1 MKYTKILRILSLFII
16 LSLLVIALPATPVQA
31 LGTLTLVPEEGS
43 IGGRITIAGE
53 GFIQSTD
60 TSEKSAII
68 YFSREEATI
77 IHDIDDDVTVYKI
90 VDSWVY
96 LSFEGE
102 FETTFTVPAK
112 LDDGVDEDDYEDV
125 TSGTYYLYLCY
136 YLGTTDTIATKIR
149 AFAEFTVIA
158 GQVTIDPD
166 EGPVATEAEITGT
179 DFGTRENI
187 TIEYDGDDV
196 DIDGDDRTDS
206 DGEFT
211 SYILIPESTAGD
223 HTITVTVAGSEVEA
237 DFTVEP
243 EIIISPTSG
252 EADTEVSV
260 SGTGFG
266 RRKEVTVYFANAGLA
281 TVDADSDGSFD
292 VTFDVPDLGEGI
304 YDIEAEDDD
313 DNLDKAKF
321 TITVSATP
329 APAPSPTPTPP
340 LPSPTAVEISST
352 SGRIG
357 EDIVLTGAGFE
368 AEATITIEYDD
379 EEIATAAADANG
391 LFITIV
397 KVPTSK
403 SGDHTITI
411 SDGTNIEELTFTVE
425 SEPPPVPM
433 PLLPAMG
440 DKVKPPV
447 LFDWEEVTADSP
459 PATYVLQVAID
470 DDFTADSIVLNK
482 EELTKTE
489 YTVTEAEAIDLV
501 GQETL
506 YYWRVRAVDAAE
518 NEGAWT
524 GAGQFYVTTPF
535 GMPDWAIYTLLG
547 LGGLVL
553 FGVGYW
559 MGRRTAYY
567 YVL

>member
-1 MKYTKILRILSLFII
+1 M
-16 LSLLVIALPATPVQA
+16 
-31 LGTLTLVPEEGS
+31 
-43 IGGRITIAGE
+43 
-53 GFIQSTD
+53 
-60 TSEKSAII
+60 
-68 YFSREEATI
+68 
-77 IHDIDDDVTVYKI
+77 
-90 VDSWVY
+90 
-96 LSFEGE
+96 
-102 FETTFTVPAK
+102 
-112 LDDGVDEDDYEDV
+112 
-125 TSGTYYLYLCY
+125 
-136 YLGTTDTIATKIR
+136 
-149 AFAEFTVIA
+149 
-158 GQVTIDPD
+158 
-166 EGPVATEAEITGT
+166 
-179 DFGTRENI
+179 
-187 TIEYDGDDV
+187 
-196 DIDGDDRTDS
+196 
-206 DGEFT
+206 
-211 SYILIPESTAGD
+211 PESA
-223 HTITVTVAGSEVEA
+223 
-237 DFTVEP
+237 P
-243 EIIISPTSG
+243 
-252 EADTEVSV
+252 
-260 SGTGFG
+260 
-266 RRKEVTVYFANAGLA
+266 
-281 TVDADSDGSFD
+281 
-292 VTFDVPDLGEGI
+292 GI
-304 YDIEAEDDD
+304 FDIEAEDDD